1 MIDFKEILKQYWGYS
16 AFRELQE
23 DIIRSVYQGKDTL
36 GLLPTGGGKSITFQ
50 VPALAKPGLCLVISP
65 LIALMKDQ
73 VENLRKKGIKATLIV
88 SGMSFHEI
96 MINLDNACFDKE
108 MKFLYVSPERLQTS
122 LFRERLSTMKINLIA
137 VDEAHC
143 ISQWGYDFRPAYLN
157 IAEIRE
163 YLRGVPVL
171 ALTATATPEVVDDIQ
186 EKLKFKQKN
195 VFQKSFERKNL
206 TYSVKQT
213 DTKIND
219 FINFCKK
226 NQGTAVVYVRNRR
239 KTVEMAN
246 LLIKNGISADFYHAG
261 LSMSERSRKQDNWKN
276 NHTRIMV
283 STNAFGMGIDKPD
296 VRFVIHLD
304 LPDSLEAY
312 FQEAGRAG
320 RDELEAKA
328 ILLVEPADRDQLI
341 KNFEAAFP
349 PLEIIKNVYH
359 ALGNYL
365 KIPVGSG
372 QGIDSLFSLED
383 FSKLY
388 KFNPMI
394 AYNALK
400 LLDMDEYISLSEDVD
415 NPSRIIFKANR
426 EDLYNFQIQ
435 HPKDD
440 PFIKFLLRTYS
451 GLFTEYVRIDET
463 SIAKRTNLHVEK
475 IVEWLRLLHKYDII
489 DYNEQKKGAV
499 ITYVTPRLDTANIVL
514 SKEVYAV
521 RKKRMQYRIEQVIN
535 YAFSNNKCRSQLLLM
550 YFGDKN
556 PYRCGKCDVCIQRN
570 ELNIST
576 YEFDLIVEELKN
588 KISENALTLEE
599 IIENTAFPK
608 EKITKVFQWLLE
620 NGKIAQTKTL
630 GYRWVKKAKED

>member
-1 MIDFKEILKQYWGYS
+1 MIFKEILKQYWGYS

-73 VENLRKKGIKATLIV
+73 VENLRQKGIKATLIV

-122 LFRERLSTMKINLIA
+122 LFRERLLSMKINLIA

-163 YLRGVPVL
+163 FLRGVPVL

-206 TYSVKQT
+206 TYIVKHT

-219 FINFCKK
+219 FIQICKK
-226 NQGTAVVYVRNRR
+226 YQGTGVVYVRNRR
-239 KTVEMAN
+239 KTVEFAT
-246 LLIKNGISADFYHAG
+246 LLKKNGISADFYHAG
-261 LSMSERSRKQDNWKN
+261 LTMSERNRKQDDWKQN
-276 NHTRIMV
+276 RTRIMV

-296 VRFVIHLD
+296 VRFVVHLD

-320 RDELEAKA
+320 RDEKQADA
-328 ILLVEPADRDQLI
+328 IMLVEPIDRDQLI
-341 KNFEAAFP
+341 KNFEASFP
-349 PLEIIKNVYH
+349 PIETIRNVYH

-365 KIPVGSG
+365 QVPIGSG
-372 QGIDSLFSLED
+372 IGLEKLFSFEE
-383 FSKLY
+383 FITLY
-388 KFNPMI
+388 KFNPVI

-400 LLDMDEYISLSEDVD
+400 LLDMDEYISLSEDIEH
-415 NPSRIIFKANR
+415 PSRIIFKTNR

-435 HPKDD
+435 HPKED
-440 PFIKFLLRTYS
+440 PFIKLLLRTYS
-451 GLFTEYVRIDET
+451 GLFTEYVRIDEN
-463 SIAKRTNLHVEK
+463 SLAKKTNLPVEK
-475 IVEWLRLLHKYDII
+475 IVDWLRLLHKYEII

-499 ITYVTPRLDTANIVL
+499 VVYLTPRLDAKNITL
-514 SKEVYAV
+514 SKETYTL

-550 YFGDKN
+550 YFGEKN
-556 PYRCGKCDVCIQRN
+556 PYRCGRCDVCKQRN
-570 ELNIST
+570 ELGISM
-576 YEFDLIVEELKN
+576 YEFDLIVQELKS
-588 KISENALTLEE
+588 KISENTLTLEE
-599 IIENTAFPK
+599 ILNGSAFPK
-608 EKITKVFQWLLE
+608 DKLTKVIQWLLD
-620 NGKIAQTKTL
+620 NGKIHQTKTL
-630 GYRWVKKAKED
+630 GYRWVIKTKEE

>member
-1 MIDFKEILKQYWGYS
+1 MIFKEILKQYWGYS

-73 VENLRKKGIKATLIV
+73 VENLRQKGIKASLIV

-108 MKFLYVSPERLQTS
+108 MKFLYVSPERLQTP
-122 LFRERLSTMKINLIA
+122 LFRERLSSMKINLIA

-163 YLRGVPVL
+163 FLRGVPVL

-206 TYSVKQT
+206 TYSVKHT

-219 FINFCKK
+219 FLQLCKNYK
-226 NQGTAVVYVRNRR
+226 GTGVVYVRNRR
-239 KTVEMAN
+239 KTVEFAT
-246 LLIKNGISADFYHAG
+246 LLKKNGISADFYHAG
-261 LSMSERSRKQDNWKN
+261 LSMADRNRKQDDWK
-276 NHTRIMV
+276 HDRTRIMV

-296 VRFVIHLD
+296 VRFVVHLD

-320 RDELEAKA
+320 RDEKPAEA
-328 ILLVEPADRDQLI
+328 ILLVEPLDRDLLI
-341 KNFEAAFP
+341 KNFEASFP
-349 PLEIIKNVYH
+349 PIETIRKVYH

-365 KIPVGSG
+365 QVPVGSG
-372 QGIDSLFSLED
+372 VGLEKLFSLEE
-383 FSKLY
+383 FSVLY
-388 KFNPMI
+388 KFNPML

-400 LLDMDEYISLSEDVD
+400 LLDMDEYISLSEDVEH
-415 NPSRIIFKANR
+415 PSRIIFKANR

-435 HPKDD
+435 HPKED
-440 PFIKFLLRTYS
+440 PFIKLLLRTYS
-451 GLFTEYVRIDET
+451 GLFTEYVRIDEN
-463 SIAKRTNLHVEK
+463 SLAKKTNLPVEK
-475 IVEWLRLLHKYDII
+475 IVDWLRLLHKYDII

-499 ITYVTPRLDTANIVL
+499 ISYLTPRLDANNITL
-514 SKEVYAV
+514 SKETYTL

-556 PYRCGKCDVCIQRN
+556 PYRCGRCDVCKQRN
-570 ELNIST
+570 ELGIST

-588 KISENALTLEE
+588 KISENALIIEE
-599 IIENTAFPK
+599 ILNGSAFPK
-608 EKITKVFQWLLE
+608 DKLTKVIQWLLD
-620 NGKIAQTKTL
+620 NGKIYQTKTL
-630 GYRWVKKAKED
+630 GYRWVKKAKEE

>member
-1 MIDFKEILKQYWGYS
+1 MDFKEILKQYWGYS
-16 AFRELQE
+16 AFRDLQE

-73 VENLRKKGIKATLIV
+73 VENLRKKGIKASLIV

-122 LFRERLSTMKINLIA
+122 LFRERLSAMKINLIA

-163 YLRGVPVL
+163 YLRGVPIL
-171 ALTATATPEVVDDIQ
+171 ALTATATPDVVDDIQ
-186 EKLKFKQKN
+186 DKLKFKQKN
-195 VFQKSFERKNL
+195 VFQKSFERKKL

-219 FINFCKK
+219 FIDFCKK
-226 NQGTAVVYVRNRR
+226 NKGTGVVYVRNRR

-246 LLIKNGISADFYHAG
+246 MLIKNGISADFYHAG
-261 LSMSERSRKQDNWKN
+261 LSMSDRSRKQDNWKN
-276 NHTRIMV
+276 NQTRIVV

-296 VRFVIHLD
+296 VRFVVHMD

-320 RDELEAKA
+320 RDELDAKA
-328 ILLVEPADRDQLI
+328 LLLVDQSDRDQLI

-349 PLEIIKNVYH
+349 PLEVVKKVYH

-365 KIPVGSG
+365 KIPIGSG
-372 QGIDSLFSLED
+372 QGMDNLFSLEE

-388 KFNPMI
+388 KFNPMV

-400 LLDMDEYISLSEDVD
+400 LLDMDEYINLSEDVD

-440 PFIKFLLRTYS
+440 PFIKLLLRTYS
-451 GLFTEYVRIDET
+451 GLFTEYVRIDEA
-463 SIAKRTNLHVEK
+463 SLAKRTNLPEEK
-475 IVEWLRLLHKYDII
+475 IVEWLRMLHKYEII

-499 ITYVTPRLDTANIVL
+499 ITYITPRLDSSNIVL
-514 SKEVYAV
+514 SKEVYTV

-535 YAFSNNKCRSQLLLM
+535 YAFSHNKCRSQLLLM
-550 YFGDKN
+550 YFGDNN

-576 YEFDLIVEELKN
+576 YEFDLMVDELKQ
-588 KISENALTLEE
+588 KIYDNALMLDE
-599 IIENTAFPK
+599 ILNSSNYPK
-608 EKITKVFQWLLE
+608 DKLTKVIQWLIE
-620 NGKIAQTKTL
+620 NGKIFQTKTL
-630 GYRWVKKAKED
+630 GYRWVKKTKEE

>member
-1 MIDFKEILKQYWGYS
+1 MDFKEILKQYWGYS

-108 MKFLYVSPERLQTS
+108 MKFLYVSPERLQTP

-171 ALTATATPEVVDDIQ
+171 ALTATATPDVVDDIQ

-219 FINFCKK
+219 FIELCKK

-276 NHTRIMV
+276 NQTRIMV

-328 ILLVEPADRDQLI
+328 ILLVESADRDQLI

-349 PLEIIKNVYH
+349 PLEMVKNVYH

-365 KIPVGSG
+365 KIPIGSG

-388 KFNPMI
+388 KFNPMV

-415 NPSRIIFKANR
+415 HPSRIIFKTNR

-440 PFIKFLLRTYS
+440 PFIKLLLRTYS
-451 GLFTEYVRIDET
+451 GLFTEYVRIDEA
-463 SIAKRTNLHVEK
+463 SIAKRTNLPVEK
-475 IVEWLRLLHKYDII
+475 IIEWLRLLHKYDII

-499 ITYVTPRLDTANIVL
+499 ITYITPRLDSNNIVL
-514 SKEVYAV
+514 SKEVYSI
-521 RKKRMQYRIEQVIN
+521 RKKRMQHRIEQVIN

-556 PYRCGKCDVCIQRN
+556 PYRCGKCDVCLQRN
-570 ELNIST
+570 ELNISA

-588 KISENALTLEE
+588 KISENTLAFED

-608 EKITKVFQWLLE
+608 EKTTKVFQWLLD
-620 NGKIAQTKTL
+620 NGKITQTKTL
-630 GYRWVKKAKED
+630 GYRWVKKAKEE

>member
-1 MIDFKEILKQYWGYS
+1 MDFKQILKQYWGYS
-16 AFRELQE
+16 NFREIQE

-50 VPALAKPGLCLVISP
+50 VPAMAKPGLCLVISP

-73 VENLRKKGIKATLIV
+73 VENLRQKGIKATLIV

-96 MINLDNACFDKE
+96 MTNLDNACYDKE

-122 LFRERLSTMKINLIA
+122 LFRERLSSMKINLIA

-163 YLRGVPVL
+163 FLQGVPIL
-171 ALTATATPEVVDDIQ
+171 ALTATATPEVVEDIQ

-195 VFQKSFERKNL
+195 VFKKSFERKNL
-206 TYSVKQT
+206 TYNVIQT

-219 FINFCKK
+219 FIDFCKK
-226 NQGTAVVYVRNRR
+226 HKGTGVVYVRNRR

-246 LLIKNGISADFYHAG
+246 LLKKNGISADFYHAG
-261 LSMSERSRKQDNWKN
+261 LSMNDRSRKQDDWKQN
-276 NHTRIMV
+276 RTRIMV

-296 VRFVIHLD
+296 VRFVVHLD

-320 RDELEAKA
+320 RDEQPAEAL
-328 ILLVEPADRDQLI
+328 LLVEPIDRDQLI

-349 PLEIIKNVYH
+349 PLDVIKKVYH

-365 KIPVGSG
+365 KIPIGSG
-372 QGIDSLFSLED
+372 QGTDNLFSLED

-388 KFNPMI
+388 KFNPLV

-400 LLDMDEYISLSEDVD
+400 LLDMDEYINLSEDVD
-415 NPSRIIFKANR
+415 HPSRIIFKTNR

-440 PFIKFLLRTYS
+440 PFIKLLLRTYS
-451 GLFTEYVRIDET
+451 GLFTEYVRIDENQL
-463 SIAKRTNLHVEK
+463 AKRTNLPVEK
-475 IVEWLRLLHKYDII
+475 IVDWLKLLHKYDII

-499 ITYVTPRLDTANIVL
+499 ISYVTPRLDSNNIVL
-514 SKEVYAV
+514 SKEVYSE

-556 PYRCGKCDVCIQRN
+556 PYRCGKCDVCKQRN
-570 ELNIST
+570 KLGIST
-576 YEFDLIVEELKN
+576 YEFDLIVEQLKN
-588 KISENALTLEE
+588 KISENTLTLEE
-599 IIENTAFPK
+599 ILNTTKLPK
-608 EKITKVFQWLLE
+608 EKITKVIQWLLD
-620 NGKIAQTKTL
+620 NGKIYQTKTL
-630 GYRWVKKAKED
+630 GYRWVKKN

>member
-1 MIDFKEILKQYWGYS
+1 MDFKEILKQYWGYS
-16 AFRELQE
+16 AFREMQE

-73 VENLRKKGIKATLIV
+73 VENLKKRGIKATLLV

-96 MINLDNACFDKE
+96 IVNLDNACFDKE
-108 MKFLYVSPERLQTS
+108 MKFLYVSPERLHTQV
-122 LFRERLSTMKINLIA
+122 FKERLSSMKVNLIA

-186 EKLKFKQKN
+186 DKLKFKQRN

-206 TYSVKQT
+206 TYVVNHT
-213 DTKIND
+213 DSKITD
-219 FINFCKK
+219 FINLCKK
-226 NQGTAVVYVRNRR
+226 YQGTGVVYTRNRR
-239 KTVEMAN
+239 KTVEIAS
-246 LLIKNGISADFYHAG
+246 LLKKNGISADFYHAG
-261 LSMSERSRKQDNWKN
+261 LTMDERSRKQDEWKN
-276 NHTRIMV
+276 NKTRIMV

-296 VRFVIHLD
+296 VRFVFHMD

-320 RDELEAKA
+320 RDELPAEA
-328 ILLVEPADRDQLI
+328 ILLVETADRDQLVQ
-341 KNFEAAFP
+341 NFEASFP
-349 PLEIIKNVYH
+349 TIETIRNVYH

-372 QGIDSLFSLED
+372 IGADYLFSLEE

-388 KFNPMI
+388 KFNPMQ

-400 LLDMDEYISLSEDVD
+400 LLDMDEYISLSEDIEH
-415 NPSRIIFKANR
+415 PSRIIFKANR
-426 EDLYNFQIQ
+426 EDLYNYQIQ

-440 PFIKFLLRTYS
+440 PFIKFLLRSYS
-451 GLFTEYVRIDET
+451 GLFSEYVRIDET
-463 SIAKRTNLHVEK
+463 SIAKRIHIPEEK
-475 IVEWLRLLHKYDII
+475 VVEWLRQLNKYEII
-489 DYNEQKKGAV
+489 DYNERKKGAV
-499 ITYVTPRLDTANIVL
+499 INYITSRLDSKDIIL
-514 SKEVYAV
+514 SKSVYDV
-521 RKKRMQYRIEQVIN
+521 RKKRAQYRIEQVIN

-556 PYRCGKCDVCIQRN
+556 PYRCGKCDVCKQRN
-570 ELNIST
+570 DLNISSF
-576 YEFDLIVEELKN
+576 EFDKIVEELKL
-588 KISENALTLEE
+588 KITDQSMTMNE
-599 IIENTAFPK
+599 IINSSSFPK
-608 EKITKVFQWLLE
+608 DKMIKVIQWLLD
-620 NGKIAQTKTL
+620 NGKIFQNKAL
-630 GYRWVKKAKED
+630 GYRWVKRSSE

>member
-1 MIDFKEILKQYWGYS
+1 MDFKEILKQYWGYS
-16 AFRELQE
+16 AFREIQE

-50 VPALAKPGLCLVISP
+50 VPAMAKPGLCLVISP

-73 VENLRKKGIKATLIV
+73 VENLRQKGIKATLIV

-96 MINLDNACFDKE
+96 MINLDNACYDKE

-122 LFRERLSTMKINLIA
+122 LFRERLKSMKINLIA

-171 ALTATATPEVVDDIQ
+171 ALTATATPEVVEDIQ

-206 TYSVKQT
+206 TYNVQYT

-219 FINFCKK
+219 FIDFCKK
-226 NQGTAVVYVRNRR
+226 RQGTGVVYVRNRR

-246 LLIKNGISADFYHAG
+246 LLKKNGISADFYHAG
-261 LSMSERSRKQDNWKN
+261 LSMSDRSRKQDEWKQN
-276 NHTRIMV
+276 KTRIMV

-296 VRFVIHLD
+296 VRFVVHLD

-320 RDELEAKA
+320 RDEQAAEA
-328 ILLVEPADRDQLI
+328 LLIIDPTDRDQLI
-341 KNFEAAFP
+341 KNFDAAFP
-349 PLEIIKNVYH
+349 PLEEIKKVYH

-372 QGIDSLFSLED
+372 LGTDNLFSLEE
-383 FSKLY
+383 FCILY
-388 KFNPMI
+388 KFNPI
-394 AYNALK
+394 LAYNALK
-400 LLDMDEYISLSEDVD
+400 LLDMDEYINLSEDVD
-415 NPSRIIFKANR
+415 HPSRIIFKTNR

-440 PFIKFLLRTYS
+440 PFIKLLLRTYS
-451 GLFTEYVRIDET
+451 GLFTEYVRIDENQL
-463 SIAKRTNLHVEK
+463 AKKTNLPVEK
-475 IVEWLRLLHKYDII
+475 IVDWLKLLHKYNII

-499 ITYVTPRLDTANIVL
+499 ISYVTPRLDSNNIVL
-514 SKEVYAV
+514 SKEVYSE

-535 YAFSNNKCRSQLLLM
+535 YAYSNNKCRSQLLLM
-550 YFGDKN
+550 YFGEKN
-556 PYRCGKCDVCIQRN
+556 PYRCGKCDICKQRN
-570 ELNIST
+570 ELGIST
-576 YEFDLIVEELKN
+576 YEFDLIVEQLKN
-588 KISENALTLEE
+588 KISENTLTLDE
-599 IIENTAFPK
+599 ILNASAFPK
-608 EKITKVFQWLLE
+608 EKLTKVIQWLLD
-620 NGKIAQTKTL
+620 NGKIYQTKTQ
-630 GYRWVKKAKED
+630 GYRWVKKTKT

>member
-1 MIDFKEILKQYWGYS
+1 MDFKQILKQYWGYS
-16 AFRELQE
+16 AFREIQE

-50 VPALAKPGLCLVISP
+50 VPAMAKPGLCLVISP

-73 VENLRKKGIKATLIV
+73 VENLRQKGIKATLIV

-96 MINLDNACFDKE
+96 MINLDNACHDKE

-122 LFRERLSTMKINLIA
+122 LFRERLSSMKINLIA

-163 YLRGVPVL
+163 FLRGVPVL
-171 ALTATATPEVVDDIQ
+171 ALTATATPEVVEDIQ
-186 EKLKFKQKN
+186 EKLKFRQKN

-206 TYSVKQT
+206 SYKVHHT

-219 FINFCKK
+219 FIDFCKK
-226 NQGTAVVYVRNRR
+226 HQGTGVVYVRNRR

-246 LLIKNGISADFYHAG
+246 LLKKNGISADFYHAG
-261 LSMSERSRKQDNWKN
+261 LSMNDRNRKQDDWKQN
-276 NHTRIMV
+276 RTRIMV

-296 VRFVIHLD
+296 VRFVVHLD

-320 RDELEAKA
+320 RDEQPAEAL
-328 ILLVEPADRDQLI
+328 LLVEPIDRDQLI
-341 KNFEAAFP
+341 KNFDAAFP
-349 PLEIIKNVYH
+349 PLDVIKKVYH

-365 KIPVGSG
+365 KIPIGSG
-372 QGIDSLFSLED
+372 QGIDNLFSLED

-388 KFNPMI
+388 KFNPII
-394 AYNALK
+394 AYNSLK
-400 LLDMDEYISLSEDVD
+400 LLDMDEYINLSEDVD
-415 NPSRIIFKANR
+415 HPSRIIFKTNR

-440 PFIKFLLRTYS
+440 PFIKLLLRTYS
-451 GLFTEYVRIDET
+451 GLFTEYVRIDENQL
-463 SIAKRTNLHVEK
+463 AKKTNLPVEK
-475 IVEWLRLLHKYDII
+475 IVDWLKLLHKYDII
-489 DYNEQKKGAV
+489 DYNEQKRGAV
-499 ITYVTPRLDTANIVL
+499 ISYVTPRLDSNNIVL
-514 SKEVYAV
+514 SKKVYSE

-556 PYRCGKCDVCIQRN
+556 PYRCGKCDVCKQRN
-570 ELNIST
+570 ELGIST
-576 YEFDLIVEELKN
+576 YEFDLIVEQLKN
-588 KISENALTLEE
+588 KISENTLTIEE
-599 IIENTAFPK
+599 IFSTSAFPK
-608 EKITKVFQWLLE
+608 EKLTKVIQWLLD
-620 NGKIAQTKTL
+620 NGKIYQTKTL
-630 GYRWVKKAKED
+630 GYRWVKKN

>member
-1 MIDFKEILKQYWGYS
+1 MDFKEILKQYWGYT
-16 AFRELQE
+16 AFREIQE

-50 VPALAKPGLCLVISP
+50 VPAMAKPGLCLVISP

-73 VENLRKKGIKATLIV
+73 VENLRQKGIKATLIV

-96 MINLDNACFDKE
+96 MVNLDNACYDKE

-122 LFRERLSTMKINLIA
+122 LFRERLSSMKINLIA

-163 YLRGVPVL
+163 FLKGVPVL

-206 TYSVKQT
+206 TYNVQHT

-219 FINFCKK
+219 FIDFCKK
-226 NQGTAVVYVRNRR
+226 QKGSGIVYVRNRR
-239 KTVEMAN
+239 KTVEIAN
-246 LLIKNGISADFYHAG
+246 LLKKNGISADFYHAG
-261 LSMSERSRKQDNWKN
+261 LSMNDRNRKQDEWKQN
-276 NHTRIMV
+276 KTRIMV

-296 VRFVIHLD
+296 VRFVVHLD

-320 RDELEAKA
+320 RDEQEAQA
-328 ILLVEPADRDQLI
+328 LLLVEPNDRDLLI
-341 KNFEAAFP
+341 KNFEATFP
-349 PLEIIKNVYH
+349 PIEEIRKVYH

-365 KIPVGSG
+365 KIPIGSG
-372 QGIDSLFSLED
+372 QGTENLFSLED

-388 KFNPMI
+388 KFNPII

-400 LLDMDEYISLSEDVD
+400 LLDMGEYINLSEDVD
-415 NPSRIIFKANR
+415 HPSRIIFKTNR

-435 HPKDD
+435 HPRED
-440 PFIKFLLRTYS
+440 PFIKLLLRTYS
-451 GLFTEYVRIDET
+451 GLFTEYVRIDENYL
-463 SIAKRTNLHVEK
+463 AKKTNLPVEK
-475 IVEWLRLLHKYDII
+475 IVEWLKLLHKYDII

-499 ITYVTPRLDTANIVL
+499 ITYITPRLDAKDIVL
-514 SKEVYAV
+514 SKEIYSE

-550 YFGDKN
+550 YFGEKN
-556 PYRCGKCDVCIQRN
+556 PYRCGKCDVCKQRN
-570 ELNIST
+570 ELGIST
-576 YEFDLIVEELKN
+576 YEFDLIVEELKK
-588 KISENALTLEE
+588 KISENTLTFDE
-599 IIENTAFPK
+599 ILNTSAFPK
-608 EKITKVFQWLLE
+608 EKLTKVIQWLLD
-620 NGKIAQTKTL
+620 NGKIYQTKTL
-630 GYRWVKKAKED
+630 GYRWVKKTKT